1 VLLVVHS
8 SGGGAIILFQ
18 HIDAIGTLKSK
29 PLKVSVL
36 PGVATVFVCR
46 GAERIYVPVPD
57 TETRD
62 RATEG
67 VAKLPPERQGLISLI
82 DSDGDVFARVIEY
95 LRPIGLQARKWPEDA
110 FVKFM
115 VDFLYEVAL
124 ASKYKVPI
132 ASSSIHVVRS
142 FVPIIDPREFKGE
155 ARFRL
160 AECISLICAYD
171 VGVVEHGNLRVDT
184 PISVPQSPDIW
195 RFLDFAEFREL
206 TSATGALGY
215 VEVPS
220 VGLRRLRYAISEFL
234 RRPDVMPLLSTAR
247 IMTNL
252 AGVKQAD
259 RIGEIAEKLGILRV
273 EHFRPPFIPLGPVEI
288 GLYKSALAEVS
299 PEAKPP
305 KDTIMMFEKKTGT
318 SWLNV
323 GEEFKLGEEAADPA
337 HTDESIIAARAAL
350 SRFY

>member
-1 VLLVVHS
+1 M
-8 SGGGAIILFQ
+8 
-18 HIDAIGTLKSK
+18 
-29 PLKVSVL
+29 KVSVL
-36 PGVATVFVCR
+36 AGAAAIFVCR

-67 VAKLPPERQGLISLI
+67 IAKLPSERQGLVSLI
-82 DSDGDVFARVIEY
+82 DSDGDVLARVIEY
-95 LRPIGLQARKWPEDA
+95 LRPLGLQARKWPEDA
-110 FVKFM
+110 FAGFL

-124 ASKYKVPI
+124 ASKYKTPI
-132 ASSSIHVVRS
+132 ASSSIQVVRE
-142 FVPIIDPREFKGE
+142 FVPIIDPREFRGE

-160 AECISLICAYD
+160 AECISLICDYD
-171 VGVVEHGNLRVDT
+171 VDLIEHGNLRVDT
-184 PISVPQSPDIW
+184 PSCAPRSPDIW

-206 TSATGALGY
+206 VAATGALGFL
-215 VEVPS
+215 EIPF

-234 RRPDVMPLLSTAR
+234 QRADTKPILSTAG
-247 IMTNL
+247 IVADL
-252 AGVKQAD
+252 AGVKQGEK
-259 RIGEIAEKLGILRV
+259 IGKLAENLGVLRV
-273 EHFRPPFIPLGPVEI
+273 EHFSPAFIPLGPVEL

-305 KDTIMMFEKKTGT
+305 EGSILVFEKRGAP

-323 GEEFKLGEEAADPA
+323 GDELKLEREAADLA
-337 HTDESIIAARAAL
+337 GTKEDVVAARAAI